1 MAFLFGKNGK
11 TFKPRKDI
19 VEGTHQVQCGQECYE
34 NQFCETS
41 VSPLIV
47 NCLSLITDLESSW
60 RCIQHELLR
69 HAAETLGTGNMRQ
82 AVALPAGVDLD
93 EWVGKYISESF
104 EWISGYLRRF
114 QSKRTNGLA
123 RRGVRS
129 LAQPPSRCTLIASPF
144 VHCSGEHRRF
154 FQPNKHAL
162 RHDPRILHRR
172 KMSDHVCQC
181 EIWVQV
187 GRWTTSNKWSHV
199 LPCFLSVLSAS
210 VRVFDL
216 FASIHVVRWKGQF
229 SAPPRNT

>member
-1 MAFLFGKNGK
+1 MIWYLNCSLISSEFCVSFSFFLCLCWFCLYIYCELTRIRDPNFSIAFLFGTNGK
-11 TFKPRKDI
+11 MFKPRKDI

-47 NCLSLITDLESSW
+47 NCLSLITDIESSW

-129 LAQPPSRCTLIASPF
+129 LA
-144 VHCSGEHRRF
+144 
-154 FQPNKHAL
+154 
-162 RHDPRILHRR
+162 
-172 KMSDHVCQC
+172 
-181 EIWVQV
+181 
-187 GRWTTSNKWSHV
+187 
-199 LPCFLSVLSAS
+199 
-210 VRVFDL
+210 
-216 FASIHVVRWKGQF
+216 
-229 SAPPRNT
+229 